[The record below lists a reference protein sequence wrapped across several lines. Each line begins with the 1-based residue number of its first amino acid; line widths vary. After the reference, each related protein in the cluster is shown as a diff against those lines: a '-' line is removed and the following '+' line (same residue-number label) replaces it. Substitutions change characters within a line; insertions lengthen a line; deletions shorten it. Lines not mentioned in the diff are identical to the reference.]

1 VPEEIV
7 IERADLRWHHFDDP
21 EDPELVVLA
30 AQYSLHELA
39 LEDCASRSPR
49 AKIDDYDGYVF
60 IVINTP
66 SFDAVQHQ
74 LVEEKLCCFIGEEFV
89 VTVCERTALPVARV
103 RSALRSGKAF
113 PTAQDVLYGLLD
125 NACDEF
131 LIVIDEIA
139 EDISEMELQV
149 GSGPDHSIPTRA
161 TGLKRVLTF
170 LRRSA
175 VQHREVIHHLLR
187 MHPPFIDARLNLY
200 FRDVYDHLLQS
211 TELIETHRDLIM
223 GIIEVNM
230 SATAHRTNDIVKTLT
245 IYATILLPLNVVTG
259 YFGMNFSG
267 LPLIHSPIGVPLITL
282 ILVCIVSA
290 TTFFFF
296 RRAL

>member
-1 VPEEIV
+1 MPEEII
-7 IERADLRWHHFDDP
+7 IERPDLLWHHFDDP
-21 EDPELVVLA
+21 EDPELTVLA

-39 LEDCASRSPR
+39 LEDCASRNPR
-49 AKIDDYDGYVF
+49 AKIDDYEGYVF
-60 IVINTP
+60 IVLNTP
-66 SFDAVQHQ
+66 QFNAESHQ
-74 LVEEKLCCFIGEEFV
+74 LIEEKLCCFIGNDFIV
-89 VTVCERTALPVARV
+89 SVCERTAFPVAKV
-103 RSALRSGKAF
+103 RSALRSGKEF
-113 PTAQDVLYGLLD
+113 PTAKDVLYALMD
-125 NACDEF
+125 HACDEF

-139 EDISEMELQV
+139 EDISEMEMQV
-149 GSGPDHSIPTRA
+149 GDGPDHSVPTRA

-187 MHPPFIDARLNLY
+187 MHPPFIDTRLNLY
-200 FRDVYDHLLQS
+200 FRDIYDHLLQA

-259 YFGMNFSG
+259 YFGMNFSE
-267 LPLIHSPIGVPLITL
+267 LPLIHSPLGVPLITL
-282 ILVCIVSA
+282 ILLCIVSA
-290 TTFFFF
+290 TTYFFY